1 MDISLLL
8 GHTDVQLL
16 VGEVDVVAVQQ
27 LPLPARHQEDQG
39 GRRAGQEAGP
49 GKQVAV
55 VIYDID
61 VVEISAGE
69 YDGGREGLMVPS
81 LFVYS

>member
-8 GHTDVQLL
+8 GHADVQLL

-27 LPLPARHQEDQG
+27 FPLPARHQEDQG

-49 GKQVAV
+49 GKQVAGN
-55 VIYDID
+55 I
-61 VVEISAGE
+61 
-69 YDGGREGLMVPS
+69 
-81 LFVYS
+81 

>member
-1 MDISLLL
+1 MRVYFYDHRRYKNLDISLLL

-49 GKQVAV
+49 GKQVAGN
-55 VIYDID
+55 ID
-61 VVEISAGE
+61 VIC
-69 YDGGREGLMVPS
+69 YTI
-81 LFVYS
+81 YI